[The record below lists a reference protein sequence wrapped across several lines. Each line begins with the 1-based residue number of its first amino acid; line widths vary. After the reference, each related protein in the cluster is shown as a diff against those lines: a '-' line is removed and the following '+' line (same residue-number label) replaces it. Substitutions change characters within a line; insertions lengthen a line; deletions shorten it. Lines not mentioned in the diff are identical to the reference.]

1 MKILNIGMKW
11 NTEDQRI
18 WQPAEVRY
26 AMEHE
31 GWRVLH
37 LEVQAS
43 RTEPTCVVIINDNNF
58 TQVHADNLCR
68 VLRQDCF
75 AVVTVLEIFDHND
88 ELQRED
94 VTGIGDL
101 VGPGADSW
109 GTFDPEQFIL
119 PDRVAIRRAAM
130 QLTEEIIHAQRTT
143 YTTDEPPAA
152 AGSERPDPEYPG
164 SFDAAG

>member
-1 MKILNIGMKW
+1 MKW

-43 RTEPTCVVIINDNNF
+43 RTEPTCVVIISDNNF

-75 AVVTVLEIFDHND
+75 AVLSVTQMIKDSIS
-88 ELQRED
+88 
-94 VTGIGDL
+94 GIGDL
-101 VGPGADSW
+101 VGPGAANW
-109 GTFDPEQFIL
+109 GTFDMKEFIL
-119 PDRVAIRRAAM
+119 PDRVAIRRTAM
-130 QLTEEIIHAQRTT
+130 QLTEEVIHAQRTT